1 MNGLRIA
8 ITILAL
14 VLDGLVVAL
23 SGLTL
28 LLRHLNA
35 TQLLGATV
43 ILVVTVP
50 NIPAL
55 VWALVPRRRGD
66 EGQVAARV
74 FE

>member
-14 VLDGLVVAL
+14 VLDVLVVGL

-28 LLRHLNA
+28 LLRHLTG
-35 TQLLGATV
+35 TQLLGGTV

-55 VWALVPRRRGD
+55 VWALVPRRRGGD
-66 EGQVAARV
+66 GQVAARV
-74 FE
+74 FD